1 MRIYAL
7 VKHFPCLFIEFV
19 YWTFFPI
26 IIHGSDPIGGV
37 KVVGWNHLTTHHSL
51 EVIWYFIHYHHYQLY
66 HFYSQNKSA
75 AFAQIFRSKFS
86 LHKPPSIAALIA
98 NSNPTNEKIKNYNS
112 QNALSKIIHTHKAD
126 SLYVKN
132 SNFLS
137 DVENISQKQ
146 TSGLEKVSNEII
158 AGVQPI

>member
-1 MRIYAL
+1 MLRPATSWKFSDIL
-7 VKHFPCLFIEFV
+7 S
-19 YWTFFPI
+19 I
-26 IIHGSDPIGGV
+26 IITT
-37 KVVGWNHLTTHHSL
+37 NYTTLTRKIKARHSHRYPASKS
-51 EVIWYFIHYHHYQLY
+51 YFT
-66 HFYSQNKSA
+66 
-75 AFAQIFRSKFS
+75 
-86 LHKPPSIAALIA
+86 KPSSTAALIA

-126 SLYVKN
+126 SLYVRN